1 MTYVVTHFWVPTNKI
16 KIYNNNNKK
25 KKNLNS
31 VGLTLLLY
39 PPRALPK
46 SREPNLDSHAQWPTS
61 RSMICSQDALA
72 KGTSSFPP
80 YKKERPRKKVR
91 RGGEMGRTRGRVLN
105 EREGSFETERG
116 GKF

>member
-1 MTYVVTHFWVPTNKI
+1 
-16 KIYNNNNKK
+16 
-25 KKNLNS
+25 
-31 VGLTLLLY
+31 
-39 PPRALPK
+39 
-46 SREPNLDSHAQWPTS
+46 
-61 RSMICSQDALA
+61 MICSQGALA

-80 YKKERPRKKVR
+80 YKKERPRKKK